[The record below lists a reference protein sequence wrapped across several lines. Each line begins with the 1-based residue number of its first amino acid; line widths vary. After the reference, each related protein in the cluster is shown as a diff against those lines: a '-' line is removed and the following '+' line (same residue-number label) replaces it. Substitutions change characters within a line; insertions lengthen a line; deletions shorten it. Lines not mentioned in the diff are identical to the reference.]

1 MSYQKFFCVD
11 VFACCEK
18 LGKKSSQ
25 FMTKFLIF
33 PWIKKEIYFK
43 MIRIQSHQSN
53 ILNCPECCTPVYR
66 PMFKTHMLN
75 SHKNVIESKW
85 IRCPKCP
92 SYLPTYFKR
101 RQHLMIEHDYFQ
113 CEVCFMEYQTFPGI
127 LFVYILFF
135 RCLFNLD
142 IIKFSFFWNPIYSGP
157 EFKWFSHKK

>member
-1 MSYQKFFCVD
+1 
-11 VFACCEK
+11 
-18 LGKKSSQ
+18 
-25 FMTKFLIF
+25 
-33 PWIKKEIYFK
+33 

-113 CEVCFMEYQTFPGI
+113 CEVCFIEYQTFPGI
-127 LFVYILFF
+127 LFVYNLHSFSK
-135 RCLFNLD
+135 CLFNLD
-142 IIKFSFFWNPIYSGP
+142 ILRYVNKVSFFWNPIRFK
-157 EFKWFSHKK
+157 FKWFSHKE

>member
-1 MSYQKFFCVD
+1 
-11 VFACCEK
+11 
-18 LGKKSSQ
+18 
-25 FMTKFLIF
+25 
-33 PWIKKEIYFK
+33 

-142 IIKFSFFWNPIYSGP
+142 IIKFSFFSEIGSIQDLSFPIKNKRPLIGRLDIGWPIRGLFCEQNLEIMS
-157 EFKWFSHKK
+157 

>member
-1 MSYQKFFCVD
+1 MFFCFVD
-11 VFACCEK
+11 VMFFACCEK
-18 LGKKSSQ
+18 LEKNPVNSRRIINEKD
-25 FMTKFLIF
+25 
-33 PWIKKEIYFK
+33 FK
-43 MIRIQSHQSN
+43 MIRIQSNQTN

-113 CEVCFMEYQTFPGI
+113 CEVCFIEYQTFPGI
-127 LFVYILFF
+127 LFVYNLHSFSK
-135 RCLFNLD
+135 CLFNLD
-142 IIKFSFFWNPIYSGP
+142 IGM
-157 EFKWFSHKK
+157 

>member
-1 MSYQKFFCVD
+1 
-11 VFACCEK
+11 
-18 LGKKSSQ
+18 
-25 FMTKFLIF
+25 
-33 PWIKKEIYFK
+33 

-113 CEVCFMEYQTFPGI
+113 CEVCFIEYQTFPGI
-127 LFVYILFF
+127 LFVYNLHSFSK
-135 RCLFNLD
+135 CLFNLD
-142 IIKFSFFWNPIYSGP
+142 ICNRAGEKAERSQNENTS
-157 EFKWFSHKK
+157 